1 MVTSTAISKSAH
13 SSAIALATCAPLVSP
28 AQPDSSFKTGSEP
41 ALRFGYSLPGR
52 GTKTN
57 GRSNTRLHP
66 SQLIQTSPTLLMN
79 RSYVI
84 PVRYLVVVAFGC
96 LGAAGCGVSRN
107 AAYFE
112 LLGQFGNAQR
122 RSPVARGENMPEWR
136 FEVPLAGSGVVAR
149 VFGCK
154 GMDVIR
160 VHYSDEREPR
170 TLYEYVDYS
179 NPIDVRVTTSILYIY
194 WSETLLSSKSYVLA
208 YDLQGR
214 RVLAKRRVDP
224 KDVPKS

>member
-1 MVTSTAISKSAH
+1 
-13 SSAIALATCAPLVSP
+13 
-28 AQPDSSFKTGSEP
+28 
-41 ALRFGYSLPGR
+41 
-52 GTKTN
+52 
-57 GRSNTRLHP
+57 
-66 SQLIQTSPTLLMN
+66 MN
-79 RSYVI
+79 RSYVAS
-84 PVRYLVVVAFGC
+84 VRYLVVVALGC
-96 LGAAGCGVSRN
+96 LGAAACGVSRN

-122 RSPVARGENMPEWR
+122 RSAVAQGESMPEWK
-136 FEVPLAGSGVVAR
+136 FDVPLARSGVVAR
-149 VFGCK
+149 VFGRK

-179 NPIDVRVTTSILYIY
+179 NPIDVRVTTPVLYIY

-208 YDLQGR
+208 YDLEAR
-214 RVLAKRRVDP
+214 KLLAKRRVDP